1 MDSHS
6 FFQKLFNNTQYFRIM
21 KNFLQKY
28 FGYFGL
34 VIYVVV
40 AVILRIPAFVILA
53 LFLIFGVLLWQP
65 ITGNDDCPKWLTN
78 LYDWYC
84 GK

>member
-1 MDSHS
+1 
-6 FFQKLFNNTQYFRIM
+6 M
-21 KNFLQKY
+21 KNSLQKY

-34 VIYVVV
+34 VIYSVF
-40 AVILRIPAFVILA
+40 AVIIRIPVFIILVH
-53 LFLIFGVLLWQP
+53 FIICGVLLWQP
-65 ITGNDDCPKWLTN
+65 ITGHDDCPKWVMR

>member
-1 MDSHS
+1 
-6 FFQKLFNNTQYFRIM
+6 M

-34 VIYVVV
+34 VIYAVHS
-40 AVILRIPAFVILA
+40 VILRIPAFVILA
-53 LFLIFGVLLWQP
+53 LFIICNVLLWQP
-65 ITGNDDCPKWLTN
+65 ITGTDDCPKWVEN

>member
-1 MDSHS
+1 
-6 FFQKLFNNTQYFRIM
+6 M

-34 VIYVVV
+34 VIYGITAV
-40 AVILRIPAFVILA
+40 AIRIPAFVILL
-53 LFLIFGVLLWQP
+53 LFITLYLLVFAP
-65 ITGNDDCPKWLTN
+65 ITGRDDCPKWVTN

>member
-1 MDSHS
+1 
-6 FFQKLFNNTQYFRIM
+6 M
-21 KNFLQKY
+21 KNFLKKY

-34 VIYVVV
+34 VIYAVLS
-40 AVILRIPAFVILA
+40 VILRIPVFAVLVLILA
-53 LFLIFGVLLWQP
+53 LMLLIWNPL
-65 ITGNDDCPKWLTN
+65 TDKDNCPTWVSH

>member
-1 MDSHS
+1 
-6 FFQKLFNNTQYFRIM
+6 M

-34 VIYVVV
+34 VIYSVF
-40 AVILRIPAFVILA
+40 AVILRIPVFVILV
-53 LFLIFGVLLWQP
+53 LVIICNLLLWQP
-65 ITGNDDCPKWLTN
+65 ITGHDDCPKWITH

>member
-1 MDSHS
+1 
-6 FFQKLFNNTQYFRIM
+6 M
-21 KNFLQKY
+21 KNFLHKY

-34 VIYVVV
+34 VIYAVF
-40 AVILRIPAFVILA
+40 AVIIRIPVFVILV
-53 LFLIFGVLLWQP
+53 LFIIFGVMFWQP
-65 ITGNDDCPKWLTN
+65 ITKNDSCPKWITH

>member
-1 MDSHS
+1 
-6 FFQKLFNNTQYFRIM
+6 M

-34 VIYVVV
+34 VIYSVF
-40 AVILRIPAFVILA
+40 AVILRIPVFVILV
-53 LFLIFGVLLWQP
+53 LVIICDVLLWQP
-65 ITGNDDCPKWLTN
+65 ITGHDDSPKWIMR

>member
-1 MDSHS
+1 
-6 FFQKLFNNTQYFRIM
+6 M

-34 VIYVVV
+34 VIYAVF
-40 AVILRIPAFVILA
+40 AVIIRIPVFVILV
-53 LFLIFGVLLWQP
+53 LVIICNLLLWQP
-65 ITGNDDCPKWLTN
+65 ITGHDDCPKWITH